1 MNNLKDTLKKYVR
14 MTPQTFSYTMIGLST
29 AVLVFF
35 IAYKD
40 DDKPSNSDDKPSKSD
55 DKPSKSDD
63 ELPEDKPLPEEDEEQ
78 FDFDKNEEPMR
89 VGDSRMGDS
98 RMGDSRMGDSRMGG
112 TRSSRTSRASRALD
126 KDKSKHGK
134 NTNTRKKSNKKHK

>member
-1 MNNLKDTLKKYVR
+1 MNNLKDTLKKYVH

-40 DDKPSNSDDKPSKSD
+40 DEPKSDDKPSKSDDKPSKSD

-63 ELPEDKPLPEEDEEQ
+63 ELPEEVEEDEEQ
-78 FDFDKNEEPMR
+78 FDFDKNEDPMR
-89 VGDSRMGDS
+89 IGDSRMGDS

-112 TRSSRTSRASRALD
+112 SRSSRSSRAL
-126 KDKSKHGK
+126 DKSKHGK
-134 NTNTRKKSNKKHK
+134 NTKTRKKGNKKHK

>member
-1 MNNLKDTLKKYVR
+1 MNNLKDTLKKYVH

-40 DDKPSNSDDKPSKSD
+40 DDTPNSDDKPSKSDDKPSKSDDKPSKSD

-63 ELPEDKPLPEEDEEQ
+63 ELPEEVEEDEEQ

-89 VGDSRMGDS
+89 MGDSRVGDSRV
-98 RMGDSRMGDSRMGG
+98 GG
-112 TRSSRTSRASRALD
+112 SRSSRVL
-126 KDKSKHGK
+126 DKSKHGK
-134 NTNTRKKSNKKHK
+134 NTKTRKKGNKKHK

>member
-1 MNNLKDTLKKYVR
+1 MNNLKDTLKKYLH

-35 IAYKD
+35 ISYKD
-40 DDKPSNSDDKPSKSD
+40 DDKPNSD

-63 ELPEDKPLPEEDEEQ
+63 ELPEDKTLPEEDEEQ

-89 VGDSRMGDS
+89 IGDSRVGDSRIGDS
-98 RMGDSRMGDSRMGG
+98 RIGG
-112 TRSSRTSRASRALD
+112 SRSSRSSRSSRALS

-134 NTNTRKKSNKKHK
+134 NTSTRKKGNKKHK

>member
-1 MNNLKDTLKKYVR
+1 MNNLKDTLKKYISI
-14 MTPQTFSYTMIGLST
+14 TPQTFSYTMIGLST

-40 DDKPSNSDDKPSKSD
+40 DDTPNSD

-63 ELPEDKPLPEEDEEQ
+63 ELPEEDKEEYN
-78 FDFDKNEEPMR
+78 FDKEEEEEPL
-89 VGDSRMGDS
+89 
-98 RMGDSRMGDSRMGG
+98 RMGG
-112 TRSSRTSRASRALD
+112 SRASRASRALS

>member
-1 MNNLKDTLKKYVR
+1 MNNLKDTLKKYVH

-40 DDKPSNSDDKPSKSD
+40 DEPKSDDKPSKSD
-55 DKPSKSDD
+55 DKPSKSDN
-63 ELPEDKPLPEEDEEQ
+63 ELPEEVEEDEEQ
-78 FDFDKNEEPMR
+78 FNFDKNEDPMR
-89 VGDSRMGDS
+89 MGDSRIGDSRMGDS

-112 TRSSRTSRASRALD
+112 SRSSRAL
-126 KDKSKHGK
+126 DKSKHGK
-134 NTNTRKKSNKKHK
+134 NTKTRKKGNKKHK

>member
-40 DDKPSNSDDKPSKSD
+40 DDTPNSDDKPSKSD
-55 DKPSKSDD
+55 DKPSKPND
-63 ELPEDKPLPEEDEEQ
+63 ELPEEVEDDEEQ
-78 FDFDKNEEPMR
+78 FDFDKDEEEPL
-89 VGDSRMGDS
+89 RMGDS

-112 TRSSRTSRASRALD
+112 SRSSRASRALD
-126 KDKSKHGK
+126 KSKHGK
-134 NTNTRKKSNKKHK
+134 NTKTRKKGNKKHK

>member
-1 MNNLKDTLKKYVR
+1 MNNLKDTLKKYVH

-40 DDKPSNSDDKPSKSD
+40 DDKPSKSDDKPSNSD

-63 ELPEDKPLPEEDEEQ
+63 ELPEEDKPLPEEDEEQ

-89 VGDSRMGDS
+89 IGDSRIGDSRVGDSRV
-98 RMGDSRMGDSRMGG
+98 GG
-112 TRSSRTSRASRALD
+112 SRSSRSSRSSRALD

-134 NTNTRKKSNKKHK
+134 NTSTRKKGNKKHK

>member
-1 MNNLKDTLKKYVR
+1 MNNLKDTLKKYVH

-40 DDKPSNSDDKPSKSD
+40 DDKPKSDELKVDDKSNSDESKVDESKS
-55 DKPSKSDD
+55 
-63 ELPEDKPLPEEDEEQ
+63 LPGEDEEQ
-78 FDFDKNEEPMR
+78 YDFDKNEDPMR
-89 VGDSRMGDS
+89 MGDSRIGDSRIGDS

-112 TRSSRTSRASRALD
+112 SRSSRAL
-126 KDKSKHGK
+126 DKSKHGK
-134 NTNTRKKSNKKHK
+134 NTKTRKKGNKKHK